1 MTMTLFQSIILGIV
15 QGITEFVPVSSS
27 GHLVLTPYFMGWE
40 IPAHDAFIFNV
51 LVQLG
56 TLLAVF
62 AYFWRDLLVITRAF
76 LAGLLERKPFGN
88 PSSLLGWYLILATI
102 PAALAGLMIKDVVE
116 SVFDNP
122 IITAFFLLGTAV
134 LLLIAERVGKR
145 NRCLETLSWRDA
157 MFVGFFQILALFPG
171 ISRSGATIT
180 GGMLSNLDRQ
190 TAARFSF
197 LMSVPIM
204 LAAGLVASLEMVK
217 IPGYLE
223 LIPSLL
229 TGFFTAAVVGYLSI
243 HWLLRFLAQRPLY
256 VFAAYCGMVGFTTIL
271 SATVF

>member
-1 MTMTLFQSIILGIV
+1 MTLFQSIVLGIV

-27 GHLVLTPYFMGWE
+27 GHLVLTPYFLRWE
-40 IPAHDAFIFNV
+40 IPANDAFIFNV

-62 AYFWRDLLVITRAF
+62 AYFWRDLLSITSSF
-76 LAGLLERKPFGN
+76 LAGLRERRPFGT

-102 PAALAGLMIKDVVE
+102 PAALTGLMIKDTIERAFNNPVV
-116 SVFDNP
+116 
-122 IITAFFLLGTAV
+122 TAFFLLGTAI

-204 LAAGLVASLEMVK
+204 LAAGLIAFLEMIQ
-217 IPGYLE
+217 IPGYLD
-223 LIPSLL
+223 LIPPLL
-229 TGFFTAAVVGYLSI
+229 TGFFTAAVVGYVSI
-243 HWLLRFLAQRPLY
+243 HWLLRYLAHSPLY
-256 VFAAYCGMVGFTTIL
+256 VFAAYCGMVGFITIV